1 MVSGGFFVRYLFK
14 SQVPTEN
21 GSKGIFPTN
30 TGFRALRVP

>member
-1 MVSGGFFVRYLFK
+1 VRYLFK